1 MWLSLHQNEG
11 KGGTETLLETMQMA
25 CWSTIP
31 TTLHTPWFA
40 LDPAAL
46 LTISLPFP
54 SAQCPYHKEVIE
66 EEDLPL
72 MQPQPL
78 GAVWIW
84 HLIELAA
91 ANQSTVR
98 ERQDRFLA
106 NNHAL
111 HSLHLGHMVI
121 IGP

>member
-1 MWLSLHQNEG
+1 MG
-11 KGGTETLLETMQMA
+11 YTLLGTMQMA
-25 CWSTIP
+25 CIVS

-40 LDPAAL
+40 LDSAAL

-54 SAQCPYHKEVIE
+54 SVQCPYHKEVIE

-78 GAVWIW
+78 GTVWIW

-98 ERQDRFLA
+98 ERQDLNRCEKWWSARPPHHFQASGTLTRHICHSDTKNI
-106 NNHAL
+106 NN
-111 HSLHLGHMVI
+111 
-121 IGP
+121 